1 MRQPIL
7 LLLLYLYPNCDIISD
22 SLGLALYSKSVID
35 ALSILSLPLRGLT
48 NRYDIPNLFSTLLTS
63 LLAIMPS
70 SPPYI
75 PLELDDEDEEDS
87 ESEFSV
93 AGILLRASQR

>member
-7 LLLLYLYPNCDIISD
+7 LLLLCLYPNCDIISN

-35 ALSILSLPLRGLT
+35 ALSILSLLLRSLI
-48 NRYDIPNLFSTLLTS
+48 NCYDIPNLFSTLLTL
-63 LLAIMPS
+63 LLAIMPL

-75 PLELDDEDEEDS
+75 PLELDNEDKEDS
-87 ESEFSV
+87 KSEFSV
-93 AGILLRASQR
+93 AGILLRAS